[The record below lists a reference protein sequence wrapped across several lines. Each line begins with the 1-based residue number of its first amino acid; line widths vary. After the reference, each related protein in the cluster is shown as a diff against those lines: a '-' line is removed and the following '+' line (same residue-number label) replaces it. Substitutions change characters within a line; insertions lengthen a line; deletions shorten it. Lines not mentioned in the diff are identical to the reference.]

1 MFIHSCC
8 YEARGAS
15 LYLYTCRV
23 PQHVIFVSN
32 AIINTPTRWQHSYR
46 VPSIITR
53 GADKPH
59 QNLQK
64 TPREEKEERVLMQR
78 PGRHHSIPNP
88 LRNHSNLSRARGFVN
103 PSAICSAVGTY
114 FNSTIPASWT
124 SPCHLRWMSMCFVR
138 EWYCGFEDRAI
149 APWLSPQMIVAA
161 LPWPEFSSLSNRLSH
176 IASLVACVCPINS
189 ASQVERATTL
199 CLLDC
204 QLIAPLPM
212 LNR

>member
-1 MFIHSCC
+1 MHLQKGGILAPFIRTLLYHTWLHSLAVVRLETTRRYKSYLQSPQLKNTVHSRSTGRRIWNARC

-78 PGRHHSIPNP
+78 PARHHSIPNP
-88 LRNHSNLSRARGFVN
+88 LQNHSNLSRARGFVN
-103 PSAICSAVGTY
+103 PSAICSAVRTY
-114 FNSTIPASWT
+114 FNSTIPAS
-124 SPCHLRWMSMCFVR
+124 
-138 EWYCGFEDRAI
+138 
-149 APWLSPQMIVAA
+149 
-161 LPWPEFSSLSNRLSH
+161 
-176 IASLVACVCPINS
+176 
-189 ASQVERATTL
+189 
-199 CLLDC
+199 
-204 QLIAPLPM
+204 
-212 LNR
+212 